1 MSGYMENKKACV
13 LLIQNIWLQVRFN
26 RSGGH
31 ETERLERL
39 EVIQYSVNSLV
50 PERILFEEIV
60 VFVHQQPVV
69 LSINQSQQFRQLVIS
84 AYNLPAFVL
93 LDVVG
98 QFFFQFGREV
108 SV

>member
-1 MSGYMENKKACV
+1 
-13 LLIQNIWLQVRFN
+13 
-26 RSGGH
+26 
-31 ETERLERL
+31 
-39 EVIQYSVNSLV
+39 
-50 PERILFEEIV
+50 V

-69 LSINQSQQFRQLVIS
+69 LSINQSQQFGQLVIG

-108 SV
+108 SVQAKTSVIGTALVYYQFGGGYGNNVILAVIQCDACATAACPRFIKDTVVW